1 MVAISKNGLMGRA
14 RNALLFL
21 CYRYGSPDFFF
32 FSFALHIMILT
43 EPGLR

>member
-1 MVAISKNGLMGRA
+1 MVAISKIGLYGEGEKRSP
-14 RNALLFL
+14 FL